1 MPAIQSEGS
10 KAVAALSP
18 RPVDPD
24 RFRKAEEVFHQAL
37 ENSDPAQR
45 DAFLTSACA
54 GDPDLLLMVRGLLD
68 SREAADGAFASEPRF
83 SPLVE
88 KMAASPLIGKYA
100 GPYRLESVLGE
111 GGSGVVLL
119 GRRSSDGC
127 EHIAAVKLVRL
138 TFASEHLIQRF
149 TEERRILARLE
160 HPNVA
165 RFLDGGFMADGT
177 PFLVLERIEG
187 EPLHAWTRARNASLS
202 ECIELMRKICAAVEY
217 MHENLIVH
225 RDLKPANILVTPQ
238 GEPKILDFGA
248 ARLLESAELSGVTR
262 TNFPMM
268 TLRYASPEQLR
279 GLAGSTRSD
288 VYSLGVILFELLTG
302 QWPYGQEPVSEVDR
316 IHTVLESEPR
326 ANPATPSG
334 KRLDSDITSILFKA
348 LEKDPARRYGSAA
361 QLSGDLQRYL
371 AGEPVLARSAGSFYR
386 VGKFVRRHWAA
397 VSAAFVFVLLLA
409 GAAVVSIRQAR
420 IAERER
426 ATMQEIATFTENLL
440 GASKGMTPIANSGR
454 DLKLVEIIDQA
465 SGSVGSKFRD
475 RPEVEAG
482 LQATLA
488 GSYMALG
495 IYDKARPHVERALA
509 IALPLHGESHPLSAR
524 VLKLRGR
531 LLMADGKFEEAAA
544 DLRKGLSVSPDAF
557 THSYLGEA
565 LWRLGRP
572 GDARSHFDQAHQGML
587 AEFGPDHTTTATMVN
602 NMGVMEDDLGDYA
615 SAEKRFAQAAE
626 VLRRQ
631 PGPPPLLFYPL
642 MGIQRAHM
650 FRGEFQ
656 QARVVAEEAVAV
668 ARKGGDDSR
677 NAASGWSAL
686 AMVKAHLRESD
697 AESMSRDAIARARR
711 AFPENHIE
719 IARLLSN
726 HGRVLLLQRN
736 RWKEAEDACR
746 ESLAIARKRYPKPNW
761 RTAEAASLTGL
772 AIVLQGSP
780 ERRAEGLR
788 LLEEGHRE
796 AASVLPAHH
805 PRVVELRAFLETR
818 TYPARA
824 TER

>member
-1 MPAIQSEGS
+1 VE
-10 KAVAALSP
+10 ALSP
-18 RPVDPD
+18 GPFDPD
-24 RFRKAEEVFHQAL
+24 HFRKAEEVFHQAL
-37 ENSDPAQR
+37 EQAGPAHR
-45 DAFLTSACA
+45 YAFVASSSA
-54 GDPDLLLMVRGLLD
+54 GHPDLISTVRGLLD
-68 SREAADGAFASEPRF
+68 SREAADRVFASEPRF
-83 SPLVE
+83 LPLVE
-88 KMAASPLIGKYA
+88 RIAASPLIGKYA

-127 EHIAAVKLVRL
+127 EHTAAVKLVRL

-149 TEERRILARLE
+149 TAERRILARLE

-165 RFLDGGFMADGT
+165 RFLDGGLMDDGS
-177 PFLVLERIEG
+177 PFLVLEHVDG
-187 EPLHAWTRARNASLS
+187 EPIHTWARARGASTR
-202 ECIELMRKICAAVEY
+202 ECIELMRRVCAAVEY

-238 GEPKILDFGA
+238 GDPKILDFGA

-316 IHTVLESEPR
+316 IHTVLETDPR
-326 ANPATPSG
+326 ANPTAPSG
-334 KRLDSDITSILFKA
+334 QRLDSDITSILFKA

-361 QLSGDLQRYL
+361 QFSDDLHHYL
-371 AGEPVLARSAGSFYR
+371 AGEPVLARSAGSLYR
-386 VGKFVRRHWAA
+386 TGKFIRRHWAA
-397 VSAAFVFVLLLA
+397 VSAASVFFILLA
-409 GAAVVSIRQAR
+409 TATVVSIRQAR

-426 ATMQEIATFTENLL
+426 ATMQEIASFTENLL
-440 GASKGMTPIANSGR
+440 GASKGMTPIANRGR

-465 SGSVGSKFRD
+465 SGTVGARFQG

-509 IALPLHGESHPLSAR
+509 IALPMHGESHPLSAR

-531 LLMADGKFEEAAA
+531 LLMADGKFEEAAV
-544 DLRKGLSVSPDAF
+544 DLRKGLTVSPDAF

-572 GDARSHFDQAHQGML
+572 GDARSHFAQAHQGML
-587 AEFGPDHTTTATMVN
+587 AEFGSDHTTTATMLN
-602 NMGVMEDDLGDYA
+602 NIGVMEDDLGDYA
-615 SAEKRFAQAAE
+615 SAERHFVEAAE

-642 MGIQRAHM
+642 MGIQRANL

-656 QARVVAEEAVAV
+656 QAKVLAEEAVAV
-668 ARKGGDDSR
+668 ARKGGEDSR
-677 NAASGWSAL
+677 NAASGWSGL
-686 AMVKAHLRESD
+686 AVAKAHLRESD
-697 AESMSRDAIARARR
+697 AEAMSHDAIARGRR

-726 HGRVLLLQRN
+726 HGRVLLLRGD

-746 ESLAIARKRYPKPNW
+746 EALAIARKRYPGPNW
-761 RTAEAASLTGL
+761 RTAEATALMGL

-796 AASVLPAHH
+796 AASVLPSHH
-805 PRVVELRAFLETR
+805 PRVVEIRGFLDTR
-818 TYPARA
+818 TYPATANR
-824 TER
+824 R